1 MATPKALKTYKIKL
15 NSVDNIQELLQEQ
28 YNEAC
33 STIMQIQNG
42 INKLTQSINLN
53 DEAMDAK
60 TKYAKAINDFIT
72 NKDKA
77 IGRKL
82 EIAKLMTEIVKYN
95 GNVKKTLEESEAVG
109 DWSDFISHVNE
120 RAEKNDVVE
129 LNQEKDGKITY

>member
-33 STIMQIQNG
+33 STIMQIQNE

-53 DEAMDAK
+53 DEVMDAK

-120 RAEKNDVVE
+120 RAEKNDGVE
-129 LNQEKDGKITY
+129 LYQEKDGKITY

>member
-1 MATPKALKTYKIKL
+1 MAAPKALKTYKIKL

-33 STIMQIQNG
+33 STIMQIQNE

-53 DEAMDAK
+53 DEVMDAK

-82 EIAKLMTEIVKYN
+82 EIAKLMNEIVKYN
-95 GNVKKTLEESEAVG
+95 GKVKKILEESEVVG

-129 LNQEKDGKITY
+129 LKQEKDGKSTD

>member
-33 STIMQIQNG
+33 STIMQIQNE

-109 DWSDFISHVNE
+109 DWSDFISHLNE